1 MLVYEFK
8 LKGKPEQYRRIDE
21 AIRTGKFIRNS
32 CLRFWMDSKKDDK
45 INRFALNKDCKVLAD
60 NPDFPWVKKLNSMAR
75 KAHAERSWAAIY
87 RFYDNCKKQI
97 TEKKGLPKF
106 KRFI

>member
-32 CLRFWMDSKKDDK
+32 CLRFWMDSKKMTKLTVLLLIK
-45 INRFALNKDCKVLAD
+45 I
-60 NPDFPWVKKLNSMAR
+60 AR
-75 KAHAERSWAAIY
+75 Y
-87 RFYDNCKKQI
+87 
-97 TEKKGLPKF
+97 
-106 KRFI
+106 